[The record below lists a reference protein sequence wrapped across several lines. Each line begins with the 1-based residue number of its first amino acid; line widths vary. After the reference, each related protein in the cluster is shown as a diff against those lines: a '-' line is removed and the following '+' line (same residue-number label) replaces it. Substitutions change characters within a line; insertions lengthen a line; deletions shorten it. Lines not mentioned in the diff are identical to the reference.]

1 MSSLDPNTTVGRRG
15 LILKLLDESGQVNVK
30 ELSEQFGVSEVT
42 IRNDLSQL
50 ELKNLLIRARG
61 GAIKVDKVNFD
72 LQISGKSVKNVR
84 EKGAIGRKAAK
95 LIEEGDTIVLDSGTT
110 TIEIIPYLRK
120 FKNLTVIT
128 NGLNIAVALVEAE
141 NVKVIVPGGTLR
153 KRNLSLV
160 GSLAKDSFGQFF
172 FDKLF
177 LGADGIDINLGLS
190 TPDLEEA
197 ALNRTM
203 LKMAKKVIVVADSS
217 KFRKRSMAVI
227 AKINLIDVLVTDKG
241 IRQEDYDSFTK
252 AGIEVIISD

>member
-1 MSSLDPNTTVGRRG
+1 MSNLDPNTTVGRRG
-15 LILKLLDESGQVNVK
+15 LILKLLDESGQVNVN
-30 ELSEQFGVSEVT
+30 ELSDKFGVSEVT
-42 IRNDLSQL
+42 IRNDLTQL

-61 GAIKVDKVNFD
+61 GAIKADKVNFD
-72 LQISGKSVKNVR
+72 LQISEKSVKNVR

-128 NGLNIAVALVEAE
+128 NGLNIAASLVEAE

-153 KRNLSLV
+153 KKNLSLV

-172 FDKLF
+172 CDKLF

-203 LKMAKKVIVVADSS
+203 LKMAKMVIVVADSS

-227 AKINLIDVLVTDKG
+227 GKINLIDVLVTDKG
-241 IRQEDYDSFTK
+241 IRQEDYDYFTK